1 MRYDT
6 VDYVRQG
13 ETLHFVEYDNGL
25 KAFVIPKK
33 GFSRKY
39 AAFATDFG
47 SVDNNFIVPGE
58 SEATSV
64 PDGMAHFLEHKLFE
78 QKEGSIMDDFS
89 ALGASP
95 NAYTCFNSTVYLF
108 SCIENFSKCFRMLL
122 QFVQN
127 PYFTEDSI
135 KKERDIIGQEIRM
148 KQDEP
153 EWAAFFNL
161 MRSLFPGH
169 PVSRDISGGIESI
182 GKIDKDMLYKC
193 HNTFYHP
200 SNMMIIAIGD
210 ISPEEVFDIT
220 GRTIPDNLKK
230 TVVRRIPGRSSD
242 TPVRKYYEH
251 SMAVS
256 DMIFQMGFKDGRIGS
271 EDDKDSPKGLDLLKR
286 EVTAKILLDL
296 LIGKSSVLYD
306 DLYSK
311 GIVTSPVDFDYE
323 SGRGYA
329 FSAISGV
336 TTDPRKL
343 EDKVTA
349 AIRKINMSGL
359 DQDIFGRLK
368 NSWFGKM
375 IRTFNSAERISH
387 AFIASYFKG
396 YSLFH
401 NIDVYDKITI
411 VYASDLF
418 RELFDD
424 DMMSL
429 SVVKPIGG

>member
-1 MRYDT
+1 MKYDT
-6 VDYVRQG
+6 ADYIRQG
-13 ETLHFVEYDNGL
+13 ETLHFHEYDNGL

-47 SVDNNFIVPGE
+47 SVDNNFIAPEE
-58 SEATSV
+58 SEITSV
-64 PDGMAHFLEHKLFE
+64 PDGIAHFLEHKLFE
-78 QKEGSIMDDFS
+78 QREGSVMDDFS

-95 NAYTCFNSTVYLF
+95 NAYTGLTSTVYLF
-108 SCIENFSKCFRMLL
+108 SCTENFGKCFQMLL

-161 MRSLFPGH
+161 MRSLYPGN
-169 PVSRDISGGIESI
+169 PVSRDISGSIESI
-182 GKIDKDMLYKC
+182 GKIDKDILYKC

-200 SNMMIIAIGD
+200 SNMIVIAIGD

-220 GRTIPDNLKK
+220 DRTIPVNLKR
-230 TVVRRIPGRSSD
+230 TAVRRIPGRSSGMS
-242 TPVRKYYEH
+242 VRKYYEH
-251 SMAVS
+251 FMAVS
-256 DMIFQMGFKDGRIGS
+256 DMIFYIGFKDG
-271 EDDKDSPKGLDLLKR
+271 KTGLDLLKR

-296 LIGKSSVLYD
+296 LIGRGSVLYD
-306 DLYSK
+306 DLYSN
-311 GIVTSPVDFDYE
+311 GVVTSPVDFDYE
-323 SGRGYA
+323 TGRGYA
-329 FSAISGV
+329 FSAISGQ
-336 TTDPRKL
+336 TTDPEKL
-343 EDKVTA
+343 REKVSA
-349 AIRKINMSGL
+349 AIHKINAAGL
-359 DQDIFGRLK
+359 DQDTFNRLK
-368 NSWFGKM
+368 DSWFGRM
-375 IRTFNSAERISH
+375 MRTFNSIDSISH

-396 YSLFH
+396 FSLFH
-401 NIDVYDKITI
+401 NFDVYDKITL

-418 RELFDD
+418 RELFDA